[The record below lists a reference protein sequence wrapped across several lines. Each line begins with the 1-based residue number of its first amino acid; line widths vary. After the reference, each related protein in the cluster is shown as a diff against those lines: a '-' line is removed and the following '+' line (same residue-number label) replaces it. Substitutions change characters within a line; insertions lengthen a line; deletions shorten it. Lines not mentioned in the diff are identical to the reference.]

1 MVHERIK
8 PFFIHLLASAVVATT
23 LTALFIAYWY
33 PLPYFFAD
41 GGWQGL
47 RLVLAVDC
55 VLGPFITLIIYNP
68 KKSRRQLLADYGVVI
83 TLQVIAFTFGTWTV
97 FREHTAMVIFA
108 DSAFYTV
115 DMETARHLPEPANEL
130 VANAER
136 FPVYAVVEMPDDL
149 EEAQALRH
157 EAISRKRP
165 LYVVAAD
172 RLRPLDTATAHHLAG
187 GALTPSEIAHRLP
200 AESVHRFLADH
211 DGLPSSYWFIPLRSR
226 YRNLLLAFHRDRP
239 SPAGWLPA
247 LPPAKRTEVAQAD

>member
-1 MVHERIK
+1 MLHERIK
-8 PFFIHLLASAVVATT
+8 PFGIHLLASALVATSLTT
-23 LTALFIAYWY
+23 LLVAYWY

-55 VLGPFITLIIYNP
+55 VLGPLITLIIYNP

-83 TLQVIAFTFGTWTV
+83 TIQVLAFTFGTWTV
-97 FREHTAMVIFA
+97 FRQHTAMVVFA

-115 DMETARHLPEPANEL
+115 DMETARHLPPPASDL
-130 VANAER
+130 IANAER

-149 EEAQALRH
+149 EAAQALRRD
-157 EAISRKRP
+157 AINRRRP

-172 RLRPLDTATAHHLAG
+172 RLHLLDTTTAHDLAD
-187 GALTPSEIAHRLP
+187 GALTPTEVAHRLP
-200 AESVHRFLADH
+200 AKSVHRFLADH
-211 DGLPSSYWFIPLRSR
+211 NGLPSSYWFIPLRTR
-226 YRNLLLAFHRDRP
+226 YDNLLLAFHRGRP